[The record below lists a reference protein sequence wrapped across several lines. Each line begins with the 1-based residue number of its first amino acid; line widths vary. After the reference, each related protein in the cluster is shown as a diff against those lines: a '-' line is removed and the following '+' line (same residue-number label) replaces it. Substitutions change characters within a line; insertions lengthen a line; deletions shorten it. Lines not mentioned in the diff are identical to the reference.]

1 MKSLLILLA
10 VVAATFARPNEEWA
24 EWNSPNPMQYG
35 APWDINENIDTN
47 ITTEATEQ
55 ARRPRQE
62 VFQPGHIYLMLGNNN
77 LFLSSI
83 YYIGG
88 GNYTQSIKTQQD
100 EFCRYAVSVLD
111 NGKVAFRDLA
121 GEGVYLQLN
130 SGGSLI
136 NSITPTSKVIDDSA
150 QFEVEV
156 SGPGPWKG
164 AHYVHLK
171 AQNGNYCGLT
181 DALVEKNFAADYE
194 DAERDTRLIV
204 LEALCRRL

>member
-1 MKSLLILLA
+1 MNSLLILLA
-10 VVAATFARPNEEWA
+10 SVVATFAWPSEEW
-24 EWNSPNPMQYG
+24 NFPNPTQYG

-47 ITTEATEQ
+47 INTEATEQ

-77 LFLSSI
+77 LFLSTTFFV
-83 YYIGG
+83 GG
-88 GNYTQSIKTQQD
+88 GVYTQSIKSQQD

-121 GEGVYLQLN
+121 GEGLYLQLN
-130 SGGSLI
+130 TGGIVI

-171 AQNGNYCGLT
+171 AQNGNYCGLI
-181 DALVEKNFAADYE
+181 DAIVKDNLVAQYE
-194 DAERDTRLIV
+194 DAERGTRLIV
-204 LEALCRRL
+204 LEAL